1 MIEQPTP
8 EKLVIMIVASND
20 DSERLLQA
28 LVQEGMPA
36 TRVGSAGGFLRR
48 GSSTIFSGV
57 PTAQVEGVLSIVRRT
72 CPVRTELTPV
82 QALPLAGVA
91 TSASEPVE
99 VRIGGAIVFV
109 VDIERFE
116 RI

>member
-1 MIEQPTP
+1 MIEQRVP

-20 DSERLLQA
+20 DSERLMQT

-57 PTAQVEGVLSIVRRT
+57 PAAEVERLLTIVRRT
-72 CPVRTELTPV
+72 CPVRTELAPV
-82 QALPLAGVA
+82 QTLPLVGVA
-91 TSASEPVE
+91 TGASEPVE
-99 VRIGGAIVFV
+99 VRTGGAIVFV